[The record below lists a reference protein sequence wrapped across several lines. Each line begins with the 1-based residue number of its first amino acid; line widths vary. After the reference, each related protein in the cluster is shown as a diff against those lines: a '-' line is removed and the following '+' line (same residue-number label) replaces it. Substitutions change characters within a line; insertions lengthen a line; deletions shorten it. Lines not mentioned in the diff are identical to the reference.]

1 MTSTG
6 NMPNMNRKRIQ
17 VAHEAPLALMP
28 LVRHFTD
35 YDYALVHLFED
46 PDRAFAKEYYHF
58 FETSLKRGRRVILD
72 NSVFELGEAFDLEKF
87 FEWVYKLQPTEYIIP
102 DALEDYPGTIKKVDD
117 WLRLVEQKAEEGRVL
132 KSKSIGVCQGKTYA
146 DLFLCYKAL
155 SYKVDKIAV
164 SFDCSCYLECF
175 SYEPKEEGFMNG
187 RKLFM
192 TDLRKR
198 FRTGAF
204 EEKPM
209 HLLGCFL
216 PQEFVYYKENP
227 GFSFIETLDTSNPVV
242 HGLIR
247 KRYGDNG
254 LYEKCM
260 TKLVTFMK
268 LPATAITDT
277 QKAVIFS
284 NITKFKNWI

>member
-1 MTSTG
+1 
-6 NMPNMNRKRIQ
+6 MNRKRIQ

-46 PDRAFAKEYYHF
+46 LDQAFAKKYYHF

-87 FEWVYKLQPTEYIIP
+87 FEWVYKLQPTEYVIP
-102 DALEDYPGTIKKVDD
+102 DVLEDYPGTIKRVDE
-117 WLRLVEQKAEEGRVL
+117 WFKLVEQKKAEGKEL

-146 DLFLCYKAL
+146 DLFLCYRAL

-175 SYEPKEEGFMNG
+175 PYEPKEEGFMYG
-187 RKLFM
+187 RRQFM
-192 TDLRKR
+192 TDLRRR
-198 FRTGAF
+198 FREGVF
-204 EEKPM
+204 DEKPM

-216 PQEFVYYKENP
+216 PQEFSYYKETT

-242 HGLIR
+242 HGLVR
-247 KRYGDNG
+247 KRYEDDG
-254 LYEKCM
+254 LHEKCM

-277 QKAVIFS
+277 QKAVVFS